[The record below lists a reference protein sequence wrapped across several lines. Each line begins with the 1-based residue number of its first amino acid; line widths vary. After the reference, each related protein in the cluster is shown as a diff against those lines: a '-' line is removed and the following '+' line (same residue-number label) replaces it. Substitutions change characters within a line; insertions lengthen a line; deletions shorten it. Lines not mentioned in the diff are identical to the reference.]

1 MMQAEG
7 AQVPSTP
14 SLPMLT
20 QHSWQRSFELGWRNL
35 WRDFRSGELNLLI
48 ISVVLAVAALTA
60 VGFFSDRLQAGL
72 WRDARQLLGGD
83 AVVVSDKPTPA
94 NFQQKAQALGLKTN
108 DTLSFPSMARA
119 DDAKGGETKL
129 VALKA
134 VSEGYPLR
142 GQMSLLN
149 LEGSDAIKPDLSK
162 SYPAKPTR
170 EVPQLGQAW
179 VDPALLE
186 VLNLQMGD
194 ALWLGDKAFQ
204 IAALID
210 REPDR
215 GAGFMNFAPRVMIHQ
230 SDVMATGLIQPASRL
245 SYRMAVAGEASQA
258 NVQQFL
264 KWARDEVAKPE
275 VRGIQ
280 VESMESGRPEMRQ
293 TLDRAEKFLNLVALL
308 AALLCAV
315 AVALAARTFASKHLD
330 GCALLRV
337 LGQSQKTLSVAY
349 AFEFITAGLAA
360 SLLGVIMGYGI
371 HHAFIWLLAG
381 LVDVQLPP
389 SSGAPALLGLGMG
402 LTLLLAFGLPPV
414 LQLAKVPA
422 MRVIR
427 RDMGGLQPASLGVLL
442 TGLVG
447 FAGALMWASRDVKL
461 GLMTVGGFAIA
472 TLMFAGATWLVLKL
486 LRKWVPSDTTP
497 RWLLLATR
505 QVMARPVYAVVQVSA
520 LSVGLLALVL
530 LVLLR
535 TDLISSWR
543 KATPVNAPDRFVIN
557 VQPDQTQAFQDKLS
571 QVGVKDYDWYPMI
584 RGRLVAVNGRETSPQ
599 DYTDERAKRLV
610 DREFNLSA
618 RATQPEHNSVVK
630 GQWQEGE
637 KDAVSVEVGIAQTLG
652 LKMGDRLRFDV
663 GGVISEGRVTSLRK
677 VDWGSM
683 RANFFVIYPV
693 DNLPEVPLSYMA
705 AFKTPD
711 VPAFERNL
719 LQQFPNVTSVDLRA
733 SLMQVQ
739 KVLDQVIRA
748 VEFLFAFTLMAGL
761 LVLTAAVTSTREERK
776 REFAI
781 MRALGATGRLLS
793 QVQTAELMGVGLM
806 AGFLASMVAE
816 LVGWGL
822 ARFVFEFEWTA
833 SLWVPVAGALTGAV
847 LAWVAGWWGLA
858 EVLRQPVSQ
867 TLRQASE

>member
-1 MMQAEG
+1 M
-7 AQVPSTP
+7 T
-14 SLPMLT
+14 
-20 QHSWQRSFELGWRNL
+20 WQRAVQLGWRNL
-35 WRDFRSGELNLLI
+35 WRDLRSGELNLLVV
-48 ISVVLAVAALTA
+48 SVVLAVAALSA

-72 WRDARQLLGGD
+72 WRDARQLIGGD
-83 AVVVSDKPTPA
+83 AVVVSDKPSA
-94 NFQQKAQALGLKTN
+94 ENFLQKAKELGLKTN
-108 DTLSFPSMARA
+108 LTLSFPSMARA
-119 DDAKGGETKL
+119 DDAQGGETKL

-142 GQMSLLN
+142 GQLTLLN
-149 LEGSDAIKPDLSK
+149 NSGSDASG
-162 SYPAKPTR
+162 KPTSQVTR
-170 EVPQLGQAW
+170 QVPTSGQAW
-179 VDPALLE
+179 VDPAMLD
-186 VLNLQMGD
+186 VLNLKLGD
-194 ALWLGDKAFQ
+194 KLWLGDKSFQ
-204 IAALID
+204 ISALID

-215 GAGFMNFAPRVMIHQ
+215 GAGFMNFAPRVMVNQ
-230 SDVMATGLIQPASRL
+230 SDIPATGLIQPASRL
-245 SYRMAVAGEASQA
+245 SYRMAVAGDESQA
-258 NVQQFL
+258 TVQKFIT
-264 KWARDEVAKPE
+264 WAREEVAKPE
-275 VRGIQ
+275 VRGVQ

-315 AVALAARTFASKHLD
+315 AVALAARTFAAKHLD
-330 GCALLRV
+330 ACALLRV
-337 LGQSQKTLSVAY
+337 LGQSQKTLSIAY
-349 AFEFITAGLAA
+349 AFEFITAGLVA
-360 SLLGVIMGYGI
+360 SLLGLMVGYGV
-371 HHAFIWLLAG
+371 HHAFVWLLAG
-381 LVDVQLPP
+381 LVDAQLPP
-389 SSGAPALLGLGMG
+389 ASGAPALLGLGMG

-414 LQLAKVPA
+414 LQLAQVPA
-422 MRVIR
+422 LRVIR
-427 RDMGGLQPASLGVLL
+427 RDMGGLQPASVGVLIA
-442 TGLVG
+442 GLLG

-472 TLMFAGATWLVLKL
+472 TLLFAGATWLALKL
-486 LRKWVPSDTTP
+486 LRNWVPSDATP

-505 QVMARPVYAVVQVSA
+505 QVMARPVYAVLQVSA

-557 VQPDQTQAFQDKLS
+557 VQPDQTEAFQKSL
-571 QVGVKDYDWYPMI
+571 QQTGVQNYDWYPMI
-584 RGRLVAVNGRETSPQ
+584 RGRLVAINGKTVSPQ
-599 DYTDERAKRLV
+599 DYTEERAKRLV
-610 DREFNLSA
+610 DREFNLSS
-618 RATQPEHNSVVK
+618 RAAQPEHNEVVQ
-630 GQWQEGE
+630 GVWQDNE

-652 LKMGDRLRFDV
+652 LKMGDRLQFDI
-663 GGVISEGRVTSLRK
+663 GGVVSEGRITSLRK

-693 DNLPEVPLSYMA
+693 DNLPNVPLSYMA

-711 VPAFERNL
+711 VPSFERNL

-733 SLMQVQ
+733 SFTQIQ

-748 VEFLFAFTLMAGL
+748 VEFLFAFTLLAGL
-761 LVLTAAVTSTREERK
+761 LVLMAAVTSTREERK

-793 QVQTAELMGVGLM
+793 QVQTAELMGVGLL
-806 AGFLASMVAE
+806 AGFLASLVAE

-822 ARFVFEFEWTA
+822 AHFVFEFEWTA
-833 SLWVPVAGALTGAV
+833 SLWVPVAGALTGAL
-847 LAWVAGWWGLA
+847 LAWLAGWWGLA

>member
-1 MMQAEG
+1 MPPEVSKAAMHPA
-7 AQVPSTP
+7 VVLSN
-14 SLPMLT
+14 
-20 QHSWQRSFELGWRNL
+20 HSWQRSLQLGLRNL
-35 WRDFRSGELNLLI
+35 WRDLRSGELNLLFV
-48 ISVVLAVAALTA
+48 SVVLAVSALTA

-83 AVVVSDKPTPA
+83 AVVVSDKPTA
-94 NFQQKAQALGLKTN
+94 ENFQKKAQALGLKTN
-108 DTLSFPSMARA
+108 ATLSFPSMARA
-119 DDAKGGETKL
+119 DDAQGGETKL

-142 GQMSLLN
+142 GQMSLQN
-149 LEGSDAIKPDLSK
+149 SQSVGDANNQASSRL
-162 SYPAKPTR
+162 TR
-170 EVPQLGQAW
+170 DVPQPGQAW

-186 VLNLQMGD
+186 VLNLQKGD
-194 ALWLGDKAFQ
+194 VIWLGDKSFQ
-204 IAALID
+204 ISELIE

-215 GAGFMNFAPRVMIHQ
+215 GAAFMNFAPRVMIHQ
-230 SDVMATGLIQPASRL
+230 SDVPATGLIQPASRI
-245 SYRMAVAGEASQA
+245 SYRMAVSGDEGQV

-264 KWARDEVAKPE
+264 KWARAEVDKPE
-275 VRGIQ
+275 VRGVQI
-280 VESMESGRPEMRQ
+280 ESMESGRPEMRQ

-330 GCALLRV
+330 ACALLRV

-349 AFEFITAGLAA
+349 AFEFLTAGMVA
-360 SLLGVIMGYGI
+360 SLLGVVLGYGI

-381 LVDVQLPP
+381 LVDAQLPP
-389 SSGAPALLGLGMG
+389 SSVEPALLGLGMG

-427 RDMGGLQPASLGVLL
+427 RDMGGLQPASVGVLL
-442 TGLVG
+442 TGLFG
-447 FAGALMWASRDVKL
+447 FAGALLWASRDMKL
-461 GLMTVGGFAIA
+461 GLMTVGGFALA
-472 TLMFAGATWLVLKL
+472 TLLFAGATWLALKL
-486 LRKWVPSDTTP
+486 LRKWVPTDTTP

-557 VQPDQTQAFQDKLS
+557 VQPDQTQAFQAALKQS
-571 QVGVKDYDWYPMI
+571 GVKGYDWYPMI
-584 RGRLVAVNGRETSPQ
+584 RGRLVAINGNAVSPL
-599 DYTDERAKRLV
+599 DYTDDRAKRLV

-618 RATQPEHNSVVK
+618 RAAKPEHNPVVQ
-630 GQWQEGE
+630 GQWKEGE
-637 KDAVSVEVGIAQTLG
+637 SDAVSVEIGIAKTLG

-663 GGVISEGRVTSLRK
+663 GGVISEGRITSLRK

-693 DNLPEVPLSYMA
+693 DNLPDVPLSYMA

-711 VPAFERNL
+711 VPTFERNL

-733 SLMQVQ
+733 TLTQIQ
-739 KVLDQVIRA
+739 NVLDQVIRA

-793 QVQTAELMGVGLM
+793 QVQTAELMGVGLL
-806 AGFLASMVAE
+806 AGFLASLVAE

-847 LAWVAGWWGLA
+847 LAWIAGWWGLA

>member
-1 MMQAEG
+1 M
-7 AQVPSTP
+7 TP
-14 SLPMLT
+14 KPAGLNPMT
-20 QHSWQRSFELGWRNL
+20 WQRAVQLGWRNL
-35 WRDFRSGELNLLI
+35 WRDLRSGELNLLVV
-48 ISVVLAVAALTA
+48 SVVLAVSALSA

-72 WRDARQLLGGD
+72 WRDARQLIGGD
-83 AVVVSDKPTPA
+83 AVVVSDKPTA
-94 NFQQKAQALGLKTN
+94 ENFLQKAKELGLKTN
-108 DTLSFPSMARA
+108 ATLSFPSMARA
-119 DDAKGGETKL
+119 DDAQGGETKL

-142 GQMSLLN
+142 GQLTLLS
-149 LEGSDAIKPDLSK
+149 GSSPDASDTKTSQV
-162 SYPAKPTR
+162 TR
-170 EVPQLGQAW
+170 QVPSSGQAW
-179 VDPALLE
+179 VDPALLD
-186 VLNLQMGD
+186 VLNLKLGNT
-194 ALWLGDKAFQ
+194 LWLGDKAFQ
-204 IAALID
+204 ISALID

-215 GAGFMNFAPRVMIHQ
+215 GAGFMNFAPRVMVNQ
-230 SDVMATGLIQPASRL
+230 SDIEATGLIQPASRL
-245 SYRMAVAGEASQA
+245 SYRMAVAGDASQS
-258 NVQQFL
+258 NVQKFVT
-264 KWARDEVAKPE
+264 WAREEVAKPE
-275 VRGIQ
+275 VRGVQ

-315 AVALAARTFASKHLD
+315 AVALAARTFAAKHLD
-330 GCALLRV
+330 ACALLRV
-337 LGQSQKTLSVAY
+337 LGQSQKTLSIAY
-349 AFEFITAGLAA
+349 AFEFITAGLVA
-360 SLLGVIMGYGI
+360 SLLGVIVGYGI
-371 HHAFIWLLAG
+371 HHAFVFLLAG
-381 LVDVQLPP
+381 LVDAQLPP
-389 SSGAPALLGLGMG
+389 ASGAPALLGMGMG

-414 LQLAKVPA
+414 LQLAQVPA
-422 MRVIR
+422 LRVIR
-427 RDMGGLQPASLGVLL
+427 RDMGGLQPASVGVLL
-442 TGLVG
+442 AGLLG

-461 GLMTVGGFAIA
+461 GLMTVGGFAMA
-472 TLMFAGATWLVLKL
+472 TLMFAGATWLALKL
-486 LRKWVPSDTTP
+486 LRRWVPSDTTP

-557 VQPDQTQAFQDKLS
+557 VQPDQTAAFQKSL
-571 QVGVKDYDWYPMI
+571 QQTGVQNYDWYPMI
-584 RGRLVAVNGRETSPQ
+584 RGRLVAINGKTVSPQ
-599 DYTDERAKRLV
+599 DYSEERAKRLV
-610 DREFNLSA
+610 DREFNLSS
-618 RATQPEHNSVVK
+618 RAAKPEHNAVVQ
-630 GQWQEGE
+630 GAWQDNE

-652 LKMGDRLRFDV
+652 LKMGDRLQFDI
-663 GGVISEGRVTSLRK
+663 GGVLSEGRITSLRK

-693 DNLPEVPLSYMA
+693 DNLPNVPLSYMA

-719 LQQFPNVTSVDLRA
+719 LQQFPNITSVDLRA
-733 SLMQVQ
+733 SISQIQ

-761 LVLTAAVTSTREERK
+761 LVLMAAVTSTREERK

-781 MRALGATGRLLS
+781 MRALGATGQLLS
-793 QVQTAELMGVGLM
+793 QVQTAELMGVGLL
-806 AGFLASMVAE
+806 AGFLASLVAE

-833 SLWVPVAGALTGAV
+833 SLWVPAAGALTGAV
-847 LAWVAGWWGLA
+847 LAWLAGWWGLA

>member
-1 MMQAEG
+1 MPSEVSKAAMQPA
-7 AQVPSTP
+7 VVLSN
-14 SLPMLT
+14 
-20 QHSWQRSFELGWRNL
+20 HSWQRSLQLGLRNL
-35 WRDFRSGELNLLI
+35 WRDLRSGELNLLFV
-48 ISVVLAVAALTA
+48 SVVLAVSALTA

-83 AVVVSDKPTPA
+83 AVVVSDKPTA
-94 NFQQKAQALGLKTN
+94 ENFQKKAQALGLKTN
-108 DTLSFPSMARA
+108 ATLSFPSMARA
-119 DDAKGGETKL
+119 DDAQGGETKL

-142 GQMSLLN
+142 GQMSLQN
-149 LEGSDAIKPDLSK
+149 SQSGGDANNQAS
-162 SYPAKPTR
+162 SRFTR
-170 EVPQLGQAW
+170 DVPQPGQAW

-186 VLNLQMGD
+186 VLNLQKGD
-194 ALWLGDKAFQ
+194 VIWLGDKSFQ
-204 IAALID
+204 ISELIE

-215 GAGFMNFAPRVMIHQ
+215 GAAFMNFAPRVMIHQ
-230 SDVMATGLIQPASRL
+230 SDVPATGLIQPASRI
-245 SYRMAVAGEASQA
+245 SYRMAVSGDEAQVK
-258 NVQQFL
+258 VQQFL
-264 KWARDEVAKPE
+264 KWARAEVDKPE
-275 VRGIQ
+275 VRGVQI
-280 VESMESGRPEMRQ
+280 ESMESGRPEMRQ

-330 GCALLRV
+330 ACALLRV
-337 LGQSQKTLSVAY
+337 LGQSQQTLSVAY
-349 AFEFITAGLAA
+349 AFEFLTAGMVA
-360 SLLGVIMGYGI
+360 SLLGVVLGYGI

-381 LVDVQLPP
+381 LVDAQLPP
-389 SSGAPALLGLGMG
+389 SSVEPALLGLGMG

-427 RDMGGLQPASLGVLL
+427 RDMGGLQPASVGVLL
-442 TGLVG
+442 TGLFG
-447 FAGALMWASRDVKL
+447 FAGALLWASRDMKL
-461 GLMTVGGFAIA
+461 GLMTVGGFAVA
-472 TLMFAGATWLVLKL
+472 TLLFAGATWLALKL
-486 LRKWVPSDTTP
+486 LRKWVPTDTTP

-557 VQPDQTQAFQDKLS
+557 VQPDQTQAFQAALKQS
-571 QVGVKDYDWYPMI
+571 GVKGYDWYPMI
-584 RGRLVAVNGRETSPQ
+584 RGRLVAINGKAVSPL
-599 DYTDERAKRLV
+599 DYTDDRAKRLV

-618 RATQPEHNSVVK
+618 RAAKPEHNPVVQ
-630 GQWQEGE
+630 GQWKEGE
-637 KDAVSVEVGIAQTLG
+637 SDAVSVEIGIAKTLG
-652 LKMGDRLRFDV
+652 LKMGDRLQFDV
-663 GGVISEGRVTSLRK
+663 GGVISEGRITSLRK

-693 DNLPEVPLSYMA
+693 DNLPDVPLSYMA

-711 VPAFERNL
+711 VPTFERDL

-733 SLMQVQ
+733 TLTQIQ
-739 KVLDQVIRA
+739 NVLDQVIRA

-793 QVQTAELMGVGLM
+793 QVQTAELMGVGLL
-806 AGFLASMVAE
+806 AGFLASLVAE

-847 LAWVAGWWGLA
+847 LAWIAGWWGLA

>member
-1 MMQAEG
+1 MPPEVSKAAMHPA
-7 AQVPSTP
+7 VVLSN
-14 SLPMLT
+14 
-20 QHSWQRSFELGWRNL
+20 HSWQRSLQLGLRNL
-35 WRDFRSGELNLLI
+35 WRDLRSGELNLLFV
-48 ISVVLAVAALTA
+48 SVVLAVSALTA

-83 AVVVSDKPTPA
+83 AVVVSDKPTA
-94 NFQQKAQALGLKTN
+94 ENFQKKAQALGLKTN
-108 DTLSFPSMARA
+108 ATLSFPSMARA
-119 DDAKGGETKL
+119 DDAQGGETKL

-142 GQMSLLN
+142 GQMSLQN
-149 LEGSDAIKPDLSK
+149 AQSVGDANNQASSRL
-162 SYPAKPTR
+162 TR
-170 EVPQLGQAW
+170 DVPQPGQAW

-186 VLNLQMGD
+186 VLNLQKGD
-194 ALWLGDKAFQ
+194 VIWLGDKSFQ
-204 IAALID
+204 ISELIE

-215 GAGFMNFAPRVMIHQ
+215 GAAFMNFAPRVMIHQ
-230 SDVMATGLIQPASRL
+230 SDVPATGLIQPASRI
-245 SYRMAVAGEASQA
+245 SYRMAVSGDEAQV

-264 KWARDEVAKPE
+264 KWARAEVDKPE
-275 VRGIQ
+275 VRGVQI
-280 VESMESGRPEMRQ
+280 ESMESGRPEMRQ

-330 GCALLRV
+330 ACALLRV

-349 AFEFITAGLAA
+349 AFEFLTAGMVA
-360 SLLGVIMGYGI
+360 SLLGVVLGYGI

-381 LVDVQLPP
+381 LVDAQLPP
-389 SSGAPALLGLGMG
+389 SSVEPALLGLGMG

-427 RDMGGLQPASLGVLL
+427 RDMGGLQPASVGVLL
-442 TGLVG
+442 TGLFG
-447 FAGALMWASRDVKL
+447 FAGALMWASRDMKL
-461 GLMTVGGFAIA
+461 GLMTIGGFAVA
-472 TLMFAGATWLVLKL
+472 TLLFAGATWLALKL
-486 LRKWVPSDTTP
+486 LRKWVPTDTTP

-557 VQPDQTQAFQDKLS
+557 VQPDQTQAFQAALKQS
-571 QVGVKDYDWYPMI
+571 GVKGYDWYPMI
-584 RGRLVAVNGRETSPQ
+584 RGRLMAINGKAVSPL
-599 DYTDERAKRLV
+599 DYTDDRAKRLV

-618 RATQPEHNSVVK
+618 RAAKPEHNPVVQ
-630 GQWQEGE
+630 GQWKEGE
-637 KDAVSVEVGIAQTLG
+637 SDAVSVEIGIAKTLG

-663 GGVISEGRVTSLRK
+663 GGVISEGRITSLRK

-693 DNLPEVPLSYMA
+693 DNLPDVPLSYMA

-711 VPAFERNL
+711 VPTFERNL

-733 SLMQVQ
+733 TLTQIQ
-739 KVLDQVIRA
+739 NVLDQVIRA

-793 QVQTAELMGVGLM
+793 QVQTAELMGVGLL
-806 AGFLASMVAE
+806 AGFLASLVAE

-847 LAWVAGWWGLA
+847 LAWIAGWWGLA

>member
-1 MMQAEG
+1 M
-7 AQVPSTP
+7 T
-14 SLPMLT
+14 
-20 QHSWQRSFELGWRNL
+20 WQRAVQLGWRNL
-35 WRDFRSGELNLLI
+35 WRDLRSGELNLLMV
-48 ISVVLAVAALTA
+48 SVVLAVAALSA

-72 WRDARQLLGGD
+72 WRDARQLIGGD
-83 AVVVSDKPTPA
+83 AVVVSDKTA
-94 NFQQKAQALGLKTN
+94 ADNFLLKAKELGLQTN
-108 DTLSFPSMARA
+108 ATLSFPSMARA
-119 DDAKGGETKL
+119 DDAHGGETKL

-142 GQMSLLN
+142 GQLSLLN
-149 LEGSDAIKPDLSK
+149 VTSPDKANDAPTSVTRQV
-162 SYPAKPTR
+162 PAS
-170 EVPQLGQAW
+170 GQAW

-186 VLNLQMGD
+186 GLNLKLGD
-194 ALWLGDKAFQ
+194 SLWLGDKSFQ
-204 IAALID
+204 ISALID

-230 SDVMATGLIQPASRL
+230 SDVKATGLIQPASRV
-245 SYRMAVAGEASQA
+245 SYRMAVAGEESQTQ
-258 NVQQFL
+258 VQKFIN
-264 KWARDEVAKPE
+264 WAREEVARPE

-280 VESMESGRPEMRQ
+280 IESMESGRPEMRQ

-337 LGQSQKTLSVAY
+337 LGQSQKTLSIAY
-349 AFEFITAGLAA
+349 AFEFITAGLVA
-360 SLLGVIMGYGI
+360 SLIGVLLGYGV
-371 HHAFIWLLAG
+371 HHAFVWLLAG
-381 LVDVQLPP
+381 LVDAQLPAA
-389 SSGAPALLGLGMG
+389 SGAPALLGMGMG

-414 LQLAKVPA
+414 LQLAQVPA

-427 RDMGGLQPASLGVLL
+427 RDMGGLQSASVGVLL
-442 TGLVG
+442 TGLLG
-447 FAGALMWASRDVKL
+447 FAGALLWASRDVKL
-461 GLMTVGGFAIA
+461 GLLTVGGFACA
-472 TLMFAGATWLVLKL
+472 TFLFAGVTWLALKVLRL
-486 LRKWVPSDTTP
+486 WVPVDTTP

-557 VQPDQTQAFQDKLS
+557 VQPDQTQAFQNELKKT
-571 QVGVKDYDWYPMI
+571 GVQNYDWYPMI
-584 RGRLVAVNGRETSPQ
+584 RGRLVAINGKAVSPQ
-599 DYTDERAKRLV
+599 DYTEDRAKRLV
-610 DREFNLSA
+610 DREFNLSS
-618 RATQPEHNSVVK
+618 RAAKPEHNTVVQ
-630 GQWQEGE
+630 GVWQEGE
-637 KDAVSVEVGIAQTLG
+637 KDAVSVEMGIAQTLG
-652 LKMGDRLRFDV
+652 LKLGDRLQFDV
-663 GGVISEGRVTSLRK
+663 GGVLSEGRITSLRK

-683 RANFFVIYPV
+683 RANFFVMYPV
-693 DNLPEVPLSYMA
+693 DNLPDVPLSYMA

-711 VPAFERNL
+711 VPAFERHL
-719 LQQFPNVTSVDLRA
+719 LQKFPNITSVDMRA
-733 SLMQVQ
+733 TLTQVQ
-739 KVLDQVIRA
+739 KVLDQVIQA
-748 VEFLFAFTLMAGL
+748 VEFLFAFTLLAGL
-761 LVLTAAVTSTREERK
+761 LVLMTAVTSTREERK

-793 QVQTAELMGVGLM
+793 QVQTAELMGVGLL
-806 AGFLASMVAE
+806 AGFLASLVAE

-833 SLWVPVAGALTGAV
+833 SLWVPAVGSLTGAA
-847 LAWVAGWWGLA
+847 LAWLAGWWGLA

>member
-1 MMQAEG
+1 MNI
-7 AQVPSTP
+7 S
-14 SLPMLT
+14 SLALSK
-20 QHSWQRSFELGWRNL
+20 HSWRRSLSLGWRNL

-48 ISVVLAVAALTA
+48 VSVVLAVAALSA

-83 AVVVSDKPTPA
+83 AVVVSDKPTA
-94 NFQQKAQALGLKTN
+94 ENFQKKAQSLGLTTN
-108 DTLSFPSMARA
+108 ATLSFPSMARA

-134 VSEGYPLR
+134 VSQGYPLR

-149 LEGSDAIKPDLSK
+149 LPLGDAANAQPTTRL
-162 SYPAKPTR
+162 TR
-170 EVPQLGQAW
+170 EVPQPGQAW
-179 VDPALLE
+179 VDAALLE
-186 VLNLQMGD
+186 VLNLQLGD
-194 ALWLGDKAFQ
+194 SIWLGDKSFQ

-230 SDVMATGLIQPASRL
+230 SDVPATGLIQPASRV
-245 SYRMAVAGEASQA
+245 SYRMAVAGDASQA
-258 NVQQFL
+258 NVQQFV
-264 KWARDEVAKPE
+264 KWAREEVDKPE

-280 VESMESGRPEMRQ
+280 IESMESGRPEMRQ

-315 AVALAARTFASKHLD
+315 SVALAARTFASKHLD
-330 GCALLRV
+330 ACALLRV
-337 LGQSQKTLSVAY
+337 LGQSQQTLSVAY
-349 AFEFITAGLAA
+349 AFEFVTAGLGA
-360 SLLGVIMGYGI
+360 SLLGVMMGYGI
-371 HHAFIWLLAG
+371 HHAFVWLLAG
-381 LVDVQLPP
+381 LVDAQLPP
-389 SSGAPALLGLGMG
+389 SSIAPALLGLGMG

-427 RDMGGLQPASLGVLL
+427 RDMGGLQPASVGVLL
-442 TGLVG
+442 TGLLG

-461 GLMTVGGFAIA
+461 GLMTVGGFALA
-472 TLMFAGATWLVLKL
+472 TLLFAGATWLALKL
-486 LRKWVPSDTTP
+486 LRKWVPSDGTP

-557 VQPDQTQAFQDKLS
+557 LQPDQTQAFQAKL
-571 QVGVKDYDWYPMI
+571 QQMGVKDYDWYPMI
-584 RGRLVAVNGRETSPQ
+584 RGRLVAVNDKAVSPQ
-599 DYTDERAKRLV
+599 DYSDERAKRLV

-618 RATQPEHNSVVK
+618 RAAQPEHNAVVK
-630 GQWQEGE
+630 GQWKEGE
-637 KDAVSVEVGIAQTLG
+637 TGAVSVETGIAQTLG
-652 LKMGDRLRFDV
+652 LKMGDRLQFDV
-663 GGVISEGRVTSLRK
+663 GGVLSEGRITSLRK

-693 DNLPEVPLSYMA
+693 DNLPDVPLSYMA

-733 SLMQVQ
+733 TITQVQ

-793 QVQTAELMGVGLM
+793 QVQTAELIGVGLL
-806 AGFLASMVAE
+806 AGFLASLVAE
-816 LVGWGL
+816 FVGWGL

-833 SLWVPVAGALTGAV
+833 SLWVPAAGALTGAV

>member
-1 MMQAEG
+1 MSAEVSK
-7 AQVPSTP
+7 APVNSS
-14 SLPMLT
+14 SLVLNN
-20 QHSWQRSFELGWRNL
+20 HSWSRAFQLGLRNL
-35 WRDFRSGELNLLI
+35 WRDLRSGELNLLI
-48 ISVVLAVAALTA
+48 VSVVLAVAALTA

-83 AVVVSDKPTPA
+83 AVVVSDKPTA
-94 NFQQKAQALGLKTN
+94 ENFQKKALALGLKTN
-108 DTLSFPSMARA
+108 ASLSFPSMARA

-149 LEGSDAIKPDLSK
+149 PQSQGTSNNSGASFF
-162 SYPAKPTR
+162 TR
-170 EVPQLGQAW
+170 DVPQPGQAW

-194 ALWLGDKAFQ
+194 VIWLGDKSFQ

-215 GAGFMNFAPRVMIHQ
+215 GAAFMNFAPRVMIHQ
-230 SDVMATGLIQPASRL
+230 SDVPATGLIQPASRI
-245 SYRMAVAGEASQA
+245 SYRMAVSGDEAQV

-264 KWARDEVAKPE
+264 KWAREEVDKPE

-280 VESMESGRPEMRQ
+280 IESMESGRPEMRQ

-330 GCALLRV
+330 ACALLRV
-337 LGQSQKTLSVAY
+337 LGQSQQTLSVAY
-349 AFEFITAGLAA
+349 AFEFITAGMVA
-360 SLLGVIMGYGI
+360 SLLGVLLGYGV
-371 HHAFIWLLAG
+371 HHAFVWLLAG
-381 LVDVQLPP
+381 LVDAQLPP
-389 SSGAPALLGLGMG
+389 SSVAPALLGLGMG

-427 RDMGGLQPASLGVLL
+427 RDMGGLQPASVGVLL
-442 TGLVG
+442 TGLFG

-472 TLMFAGATWLVLKL
+472 TLLFAGATWFALKL
-486 LRKWVPSDTTP
+486 LRKWVPSDATP

-535 TDLISSWR
+535 TDLINSWR

-557 VQPDQTQAFQDKLS
+557 VQPDQTQAFQAALK
-571 QVGVKDYDWYPMI
+571 QVGVKEYDWYPMI
-584 RGRLVAVNGRETSPQ
+584 RGRLVAINGNAVSPL
-599 DYTDERAKRLV
+599 DYTDDRAKRLV

-618 RATQPEHNSVVK
+618 RATKPEHNPVVQ

-637 KDAVSVEVGIAQTLG
+637 SDAVSVEIGIAKTLG

-663 GGVISEGRVTSLRK
+663 GGVISEGRITSLRK

-693 DNLPEVPLSYMA
+693 DNLPDVPLSYMA

-733 SLMQVQ
+733 TLTQIQ
-739 KVLDQVIRA
+739 NVLDQVIRA
-748 VEFLFAFTLMAGL
+748 VEFLFAFTLIAGL

-793 QVQTAELMGVGLM
+793 QVQTAELVGVGLL
-806 AGFLASMVAE
+806 AGFLASLVAE

-833 SLWVPVAGALTGAV
+833 SLWVPAAGALTGAA
-847 LAWVAGWWGLA
+847 LAWIAGWWGLA

>member
-1 MMQAEG
+1 MNPKPAGVNSM
-7 AQVPSTP
+7 
-14 SLPMLT
+14 
-20 QHSWQRSFELGWRNL
+20 SWQRAVQLGWRNL
-35 WRDFRSGELNLLI
+35 WRDLRSGELNLLVL
-48 ISVVLAVAALTA
+48 SVVLAVAALSA

-72 WRDARQLLGGD
+72 WRDARQLIGGD
-83 AVVVSDKPTPA
+83 AVVVSDKPTA
-94 NFQQKAQALGLKTN
+94 QNFVQKAQQLGLKTN
-108 DTLSFPSMARA
+108 ATLSFPSMARA
-119 DDAKGGETKL
+119 DDAQGGETKL

-142 GQMSLLN
+142 GQLTLLSV
-149 LEGSDAIKPDLSK
+149 EGASSSDNSK
-162 SYPAKPTR
+162 AHATR
-170 EVPQLGQAW
+170 QVPSSGQAW
-179 VDPALLE
+179 VDPALLD
-186 VLNLQMGD
+186 VLNIKLGD
-194 ALWLGDKAFQ
+194 KLWLGDKSFQ
-204 IAALID
+204 ISALID

-215 GAGFMNFAPRVMIHQ
+215 GAGFMNFAPRVMVNQMDIA
-230 SDVMATGLIQPASRL
+230 ATGLVQPASRL
-245 SYRMAVAGEASQA
+245 SYRLAVAGEESQA
-258 NVQQFL
+258 NVQKFI

-275 VRGIQ
+275 VRGVQ
-280 VESMESGRPEMRQ
+280 VESMESGRPELRQ

-315 AVALAARTFASKHLD
+315 AVALAARTFAAKHLD
-330 GCALLRV
+330 ACALLRV
-337 LGQSQKTLSVAY
+337 LGQSQQTLSIAY
-349 AFEFITAGLAA
+349 AFEFITAGLVA
-360 SLLGVIMGYGI
+360 SLLGVMVGYGV
-371 HHAFIWLLAG
+371 HYAFVWLLAG
-381 LVDVQLPP
+381 LVDVQLP
-389 SSGAPALLGLGMG
+389 SATGAPAWLGLGMG

-414 LQLAKVPA
+414 LQLAQVPA
-422 MRVIR
+422 LRVIR
-427 RDMGGLQPASLGVLL
+427 RDMGGLQPASVGVLIA
-442 TGLVG
+442 GLLG

-461 GLMTVGGFAIA
+461 GLMTVGGFALA
-472 TLMFAGATWLVLKL
+472 TLMFAGATWLALKL
-486 LRKWVPSDTTP
+486 LRSWVPSNTTP

-557 VQPDQTQAFQDKLS
+557 VQPDQTQAFQNTLK
-571 QVGVKDYDWYPMI
+571 QTGVQNYDWYPMI
-584 RGRLVAVNGRETSPQ
+584 RGRLVAINGNTVSPQ

-610 DREFNLSA
+610 DREFNLSS
-618 RATQPEHNSVVK
+618 RAAKPEHNEVVK
-630 GQWQEGE
+630 GAWLENE
-637 KDAVSVEVGIAQTLG
+637 KDAVSVEVGIAKTLG
-652 LKMGDRLRFDV
+652 LKMGDRLQFDI
-663 GGVISEGRVTSLRK
+663 GGVLSEGRVTSLRK

-693 DNLPEVPLSYMA
+693 DNLPNVPLSYMA
-705 AFKTPD
+705 AFKSPD
-711 VPAFERNL
+711 VPSFERNL

-733 SLMQVQ
+733 SLTQVQ

-748 VEFLFAFTLMAGL
+748 VEFLFAFTLLAGL

-806 AGFLASMVAE
+806 AGFLASLVAE

-847 LAWVAGWWGLA
+847 LAWLAGWWGLA

>member
-1 MMQAEG
+1 MPPEVSKAAMHPA
-7 AQVPSTP
+7 VVLSN
-14 SLPMLT
+14 
-20 QHSWQRSFELGWRNL
+20 HSWQRSLQLGLRNL
-35 WRDFRSGELNLLI
+35 WRDLRSGELNLLFV
-48 ISVVLAVAALTA
+48 SVVLAVSALTA

-83 AVVVSDKPTPA
+83 AVVVSDKPTA
-94 NFQQKAQALGLKTN
+94 ENFQKKAQALGLKTN
-108 DTLSFPSMARA
+108 ATLSFPSMARA
-119 DDAKGGETKL
+119 DDAQGGETKL

-142 GQMSLLN
+142 GQMSLQN
-149 LEGSDAIKPDLSK
+149 AQSVGDANNQASSRL
-162 SYPAKPTR
+162 TR
-170 EVPQLGQAW
+170 DVPQPGQAW

-186 VLNLQMGD
+186 VLNLQKGD
-194 ALWLGDKAFQ
+194 VIWLGDKSFQ
-204 IAALID
+204 ISELIE

-215 GAGFMNFAPRVMIHQ
+215 GAAFMNFAPRVMIHQ
-230 SDVMATGLIQPASRL
+230 SDVPATGLIQPASRI
-245 SYRMAVAGEASQA
+245 SYRMAVSGDEAQV

-264 KWARDEVAKPE
+264 KWARAEVDKPE
-275 VRGIQ
+275 VRGVQI
-280 VESMESGRPEMRQ
+280 ESMESGRPEMRQ

-330 GCALLRV
+330 ACALLRV

-349 AFEFITAGLAA
+349 AFEFLTAGMVA
-360 SLLGVIMGYGI
+360 SLLGVVLGYGI

-381 LVDVQLPP
+381 LVDAQLPP
-389 SSGAPALLGLGMG
+389 SSFEPALLGLGMG

-427 RDMGGLQPASLGVLL
+427 RDMGGLQPASVGVLL
-442 TGLVG
+442 TGLFG
-447 FAGALMWASRDVKL
+447 FAGALLWASRDMKL
-461 GLMTVGGFAIA
+461 GLMTVGGFAVA
-472 TLMFAGATWLVLKL
+472 TLLFAGATWLALKL
-486 LRKWVPSDTTP
+486 LRKWVPTDTTP

-557 VQPDQTQAFQDKLS
+557 VQPDQTQAFQAALKLA
-571 QVGVKDYDWYPMI
+571 GVKGYDWYPMI
-584 RGRLVAVNGRETSPQ
+584 RGRLVAINGNAVSPL
-599 DYTDERAKRLV
+599 DYTDDRAKRLV

-618 RATQPEHNSVVK
+618 RAAKPEHNPVVQ
-630 GQWQEGE
+630 GQWKEGE
-637 KDAVSVEVGIAQTLG
+637 SDAVSVEIGIAKTLG

-663 GGVISEGRVTSLRK
+663 GGVISEGRITSLRK

-693 DNLPEVPLSYMA
+693 DNLPDVPLSYMA

-711 VPAFERNL
+711 VPTFERNL

-733 SLMQVQ
+733 TLSQIQ
-739 KVLDQVIRA
+739 NVLDQVIRA

-793 QVQTAELMGVGLM
+793 QVQTAELMGVGLL
-806 AGFLASMVAE
+806 AGFLASLVAE

-847 LAWVAGWWGLA
+847 LAWIAGWWGLA

>member
-149 LEGSDAIKPDLSK
+149 LEGSDVIKPDLSK

-543 KATPVNAPDRFVIN
+543 KATPTNAPDRFVIN

>member
-1 MMQAEG
+1 MPPEVSKAAMHPA
-7 AQVPSTP
+7 VVLSN
-14 SLPMLT
+14 
-20 QHSWQRSFELGWRNL
+20 HSWQRSLQLGLRNL
-35 WRDFRSGELNLLI
+35 WRDLRSGELNLLFV
-48 ISVVLAVAALTA
+48 SVVLAVSALTA

-83 AVVVSDKPTPA
+83 AVVVSDKPTA
-94 NFQQKAQALGLKTN
+94 ENFQKKAQALGLKTN
-108 DTLSFPSMARA
+108 ATLSFPSMARA
-119 DDAKGGETKL
+119 DDAQGGETKL

-149 LEGSDAIKPDLSK
+149 PQSQTASNNEATSRL
-162 SYPAKPTR
+162 TR
-170 EVPQLGQAW
+170 DVPQPGQAW

-194 ALWLGDKAFQ
+194 AIWLGDKSFQ

-215 GAGFMNFAPRVMIHQ
+215 GAAFMNFAPRVMIHQ
-230 SDVMATGLIQPASRL
+230 SDVPATGLIQPASRI
-245 SYRMAVAGEASQA
+245 SYRMAVSGDASQV

-264 KWARDEVAKPE
+264 KWARAEVDKPE

-280 VESMESGRPEMRQ
+280 IESMESGRPEMRQ

-330 GCALLRV
+330 ACALLRV
-337 LGQSQKTLSVAY
+337 LGQSQQTLSVAY
-349 AFEFITAGLAA
+349 AFEFITAGMVA
-360 SLLGVIMGYGI
+360 SLMGVLLGFGI
-371 HHAFIWLLAG
+371 HHTFVWLLAG
-381 LVDVQLPP
+381 LVDAQLPP
-389 SSGAPALLGLGMG
+389 SSIAPALLGLGMG

-427 RDMGGLQPASLGVLL
+427 RDVGGLQPASVGVLL
-442 TGLVG
+442 MGLFG
-447 FAGALMWASRDVKL
+447 FAGALLWASRDVKL

-472 TLMFAGATWLVLKL
+472 TLLFAGATWLALKL
-486 LRKWVPSDTTP
+486 LRKWVPSDATP

-543 KATPVNAPDRFVIN
+543 NATPVNAPDRFVIN
-557 VQPDQTQAFQDKLS
+557 VQPDQTEAFQATLKKE
-571 QVGVKDYDWYPMI
+571 GVKDYDWYPMI
-584 RGRLVAVNGRETSPQ
+584 RGRLVAVNGNAVSPL
-599 DYTDERAKRLV
+599 DYTDDRAKRLV

-618 RATQPEHNSVVK
+618 RSTKPEHNPVVQ

-637 KDAVSVEVGIAQTLG
+637 SDAVSVEIGIAKTLG
-652 LKMGDRLRFDV
+652 LKMGDRLQFDV
-663 GGVISEGRVTSLRK
+663 GGVISEGRITSLRK

-693 DNLPEVPLSYMA
+693 NNLPNVPLSYMA

-733 SLMQVQ
+733 TLTQVQ
-739 KVLDQVIRA
+739 NVLDQVIRA

-793 QVQTAELMGVGLM
+793 QVQTAELMGVGLL
-806 AGFLASMVAE
+806 AGFLASLVAE
-816 LVGWGL
+816 LIGWGL

-833 SLWVPVAGALTGAV
+833 SLWVPAAGALTGAV

>member
-1 MMQAEG
+1 M
-7 AQVPSTP
+7 T
-14 SLPMLT
+14 
-20 QHSWQRSFELGWRNL
+20 WQRAVQLGWRNL
-35 WRDFRSGELNLLI
+35 WRDLRSGELNLLMV
-48 ISVVLAVAALTA
+48 SVVLAVAALSA

-72 WRDARQLLGGD
+72 WRDARQLMGGD
-83 AVVVSDKPTPA
+83 AVVVSDKPATE
-94 NFQQKAQALGLKTN
+94 NFLLKAKELGLQTN
-108 DTLSFPSMARA
+108 ATLSFPSMARA
-119 DDAKGGETKL
+119 DDAQGGETKL

-142 GQMSLLN
+142 GRLSLL
-149 LEGSDAIKPDLSK
+149 SDLSSGK
-162 SYPAKPTR
+162 NSDTPSVVTLQ
-170 EVPQLGQAW
+170 VPSPGQAW

-186 VLNLQMGD
+186 VLNLKLGD
-194 ALWLGDKAFQ
+194 SLWLGDKSFQ
-204 IAALID
+204 ISALID

-230 SDVMATGLIQPASRL
+230 NDVKATGLIQPASRV
-245 SYRMAVAGEASQA
+245 SYRLAVAGEDSQ
-258 NVQQFL
+258 NKVQKFIE
-264 KWARDEVAKPE
+264 WARAEVAKPE

-280 VESMESGRPEMRQ
+280 IESMESGRPEMRQ

-337 LGQSQKTLSVAY
+337 LGQSQKTLSIAY
-349 AFEFITAGLAA
+349 AFEFITAGLVA
-360 SLLGVIMGYGI
+360 SLLGVLLGYGV
-371 HHAFIWLLAG
+371 HHAFVWLLAG
-381 LVDVQLPP
+381 LVDAQLPAA
-389 SSGAPALLGLGMG
+389 SGAPAWLGMGMG

-414 LQLAKVPA
+414 LQLAQVPA

-427 RDMGGLQPASLGVLL
+427 RDLGGLQSASVGVLL
-442 TGLVG
+442 TGLFG
-447 FAGALMWASRDVKL
+447 FAGALLWASRDVKL
-461 GLMTVGGFAIA
+461 GLLTVGGFACA
-472 TLMFAGATWLVLKL
+472 TLLFAGVTWLALKL
-486 LRKWVPSDTTP
+486 LRRWVPVDTTP

-520 LSVGLLALVL
+520 LSIGLLALVL

-557 VQPDQTQAFQDKLS
+557 VQPDQSQTFQNELKKT
-571 QVGVKDYDWYPMI
+571 GVQNYDWYPMI
-584 RGRLVAVNGRETSPQ
+584 RGRLVAINGKAVSPQ
-599 DYTDERAKRLV
+599 DYSEDRAKRLV
-610 DREFNLSA
+610 DREFNLSS
-618 RATQPEHNSVVK
+618 RAAKPEHNTVVQ
-630 GQWQEGE
+630 GVWQEGE
-637 KDAVSVEVGIAQTLG
+637 KDAVSVELGIAQTLG
-652 LKMGDRLRFDV
+652 LKLGDWLQFDV
-663 GGVISEGRVTSLRK
+663 GGVLSEGRITSLRK

-683 RANFFVIYPV
+683 RANFFVMYPV
-693 DNLPEVPLSYMA
+693 DNLPDVPLSYMA
-705 AFKTPD
+705 AFKTPE

-719 LQQFPNVTSVDLRA
+719 LQKFPNITSVDMRA
-733 SLMQVQ
+733 TLTQVQ
-739 KVLDQVIRA
+739 KVLDQVIQA

-761 LVLTAAVTSTREERK
+761 LVLMAAVTSTREERK

-793 QVQTAELMGVGLM
+793 QVQTAELTGVGLL
-806 AGFLASMVAE
+806 AGFLASLVAE

-822 ARFVFEFEWTA
+822 ARFVFEFEWSA
-833 SLWVPVAGALTGAV
+833 SLWVPAAGALTGAL
-847 LAWVAGWWGLA
+847 LAWLAGWWGLA

>member
-1 MMQAEG
+1 MNPKPAGVNSM
-7 AQVPSTP
+7 
-14 SLPMLT
+14 
-20 QHSWQRSFELGWRNL
+20 SWQRAVQLGWRNL
-35 WRDFRSGELNLLI
+35 WRDLRSGELNLLVL
-48 ISVVLAVAALTA
+48 SVVLAVAALSA

-72 WRDARQLLGGD
+72 WRDARQLIGGD
-83 AVVVSDKPTPA
+83 AVVVSDKPTA
-94 NFQQKAQALGLKTN
+94 QNFVQKAQQLGLKTN
-108 DTLSFPSMARA
+108 ATLSFPSMARA
-119 DDAKGGETKL
+119 DDAQGGETKL

-142 GQMSLLN
+142 GQLTLLSV
-149 LEGSDAIKPDLSK
+149 EGASSSDNSK
-162 SYPAKPTR
+162 AHATR
-170 EVPQLGQAW
+170 QVPSSGQAW
-179 VDPALLE
+179 VDPALLD
-186 VLNLQMGD
+186 VLNIKLGD
-194 ALWLGDKAFQ
+194 KLWLGDKSFQ
-204 IAALID
+204 ISALID

-215 GAGFMNFAPRVMIHQ
+215 GAGFMNFAPRVMVNQMDIA
-230 SDVMATGLIQPASRL
+230 ATGLVQPASRL
-245 SYRMAVAGEASQA
+245 SYRLAVAGEESQA
-258 NVQQFL
+258 NVQKFI

-275 VRGIQ
+275 VRGVQ
-280 VESMESGRPEMRQ
+280 VESMESGRPELRQ

-315 AVALAARTFASKHLD
+315 AVALAARTFAAKHLD
-330 GCALLRV
+330 ACALLRV
-337 LGQSQKTLSVAY
+337 LGQSQQTLSIAY
-349 AFEFITAGLAA
+349 AFEFITAGLVA
-360 SLLGVIMGYGI
+360 SLLGVMVGYGV
-371 HHAFIWLLAG
+371 HYAFVWLLAG
-381 LVDVQLPP
+381 LVDVQLP
-389 SSGAPALLGLGMG
+389 SATGAPAWLGLGMG

-414 LQLAKVPA
+414 LQLAQVPA
-422 MRVIR
+422 LRVIR
-427 RDMGGLQPASLGVLL
+427 RDMGGLQPASVGVLVA
-442 TGLVG
+442 GLLG

-461 GLMTVGGFAIA
+461 GLMTVGGFALA
-472 TLMFAGATWLVLKL
+472 TLMFAGATWLALKL
-486 LRKWVPSDTTP
+486 LRSWVPSNTTP

-557 VQPDQTQAFQDKLS
+557 VQPDQTQAFQNTLK
-571 QVGVKDYDWYPMI
+571 QTGVQNYDWYPMI
-584 RGRLVAVNGRETSPQ
+584 RGRLVAINGNTVSPQ

-610 DREFNLSA
+610 DREFNLSS
-618 RATQPEHNSVVK
+618 RAAKPEHNEVVK
-630 GQWQEGE
+630 GAWLENE
-637 KDAVSVEVGIAQTLG
+637 KDAVSVEVGIAKTLG
-652 LKMGDRLRFDV
+652 LKMGDRLQFDI
-663 GGVISEGRVTSLRK
+663 GGVLSEGRVTSLRK

-693 DNLPEVPLSYMA
+693 DNLPNVPLSYMA
-705 AFKTPD
+705 AFKSPD
-711 VPAFERNL
+711 VPSFERNL

-733 SLMQVQ
+733 SLTQVQ

-748 VEFLFAFTLMAGL
+748 VEFLFAFTLLAGL

-806 AGFLASMVAE
+806 AGFLASLVAE

-847 LAWVAGWWGLA
+847 LAWLAGWWGLA

>member
-1 MMQAEG
+1 MNTKPAG
-7 AQVPSTP
+7 
-14 SLPMLT
+14 LNPMT
-20 QHSWQRSFELGWRNL
+20 WQRAVQLGWRNL
-35 WRDFRSGELNLLI
+35 WRDLRSGELNLLFV
-48 ISVVLAVAALTA
+48 SVVLAVAALSA

-72 WRDARQLLGGD
+72 WRDARQLIGGD
-83 AVVVSDKPTPA
+83 AVVVSDKPTA
-94 NFQQKAQALGLKTN
+94 ENFLQKAKELGLKTN
-108 DTLSFPSMARA
+108 ATLSFPSMARA
-119 DDAKGGETKL
+119 DDAQGGETKL

-142 GQMSLLN
+142 GQMSLLSASG
-149 LEGSDAIKPDLSK
+149 LDASGT
-162 SYPAKPTR
+162 PTPQMTR
-170 EVPQLGQAW
+170 QVPSAGQAW
-179 VDPALLE
+179 VDPALLD
-186 VLNLQMGD
+186 VLNLKLGD
-194 ALWLGDKAFQ
+194 TLWLGDKSFQ
-204 IAALID
+204 ISALID

-215 GAGFMNFAPRVMIHQ
+215 GAGFMNFAPRVMVNQ
-230 SDVMATGLIQPASRL
+230 SDIQATGLIQPASRL
-245 SYRMAVAGEASQA
+245 SYRMAVAGDESQS
-258 NVQQFL
+258 NVQKFIT
-264 KWARDEVAKPE
+264 WAREEVTKPE
-275 VRGIQ
+275 VRGVQ

-315 AVALAARTFASKHLD
+315 AVALAARTFAAKHLD
-330 GCALLRV
+330 ACALLRV
-337 LGQSQKTLSVAY
+337 LGQSQKTLSIAY

-360 SLLGVIMGYGI
+360 SLLGVMVGYGI
-371 HHAFIWLLAG
+371 HHAFVLLLAG
-381 LVDVQLPP
+381 LVDAQLPP
-389 SSGAPALLGLGMG
+389 ASGAPALLGMGMG

-414 LQLAKVPA
+414 LQLAQVPA
-422 MRVIR
+422 LRVIR
-427 RDMGGLQPASLGVLL
+427 RDMGALQPASVGVLVA
-442 TGLVG
+442 GLMG

-461 GLMTVGGFAIA
+461 GLMTVGGFAMA
-472 TLMFAGATWLVLKL
+472 TLMFAGATWLALKL
-486 LRKWVPSDTTP
+486 LRRWVPSDTTP

-557 VQPDQTQAFQDKLS
+557 VQPDQTEAFQKSL
-571 QVGVKDYDWYPMI
+571 QQTGVQNYDWYPMI
-584 RGRLVAVNGRETSPQ
+584 RGRLVAINGKTVSPE
-599 DYTDERAKRLV
+599 DYSEERAKRLV
-610 DREFNLSA
+610 DREFNLSS
-618 RATQPEHNSVVK
+618 RAAKPEHNAVVQ
-630 GQWQEGE
+630 GAWQDNE

-652 LKMGDRLRFDV
+652 LKMGDRLQFDI
-663 GGVISEGRVTSLRK
+663 GGVMSEGRITSLRK

-693 DNLPEVPLSYMA
+693 DNLPNVPLSYMA
-705 AFKTPD
+705 AFKTPN
-711 VPAFERNL
+711 VPSFERNL
-719 LQQFPNVTSVDLRA
+719 LQQFPNITSVDLRA
-733 SLMQVQ
+733 SFTQIQ

-761 LVLTAAVTSTREERK
+761 LVLMAAVTSTREERK

-793 QVQTAELMGVGLM
+793 QVQTAELMGVGLL
-806 AGFLASMVAE
+806 AGFLASLVAE

-822 ARFVFEFEWTA
+822 ARFVFEFDWTA
-833 SLWVPVAGALTGAV
+833 SLWVPAAGALTGAV
-847 LAWVAGWWGLA
+847 LAWLAGWWGLA

>member
-1 MMQAEG
+1 
-7 AQVPSTP
+7 
-14 SLPMLT
+14 
-20 QHSWQRSFELGWRNL
+20 
-35 WRDFRSGELNLLI
+35 
-48 ISVVLAVAALTA
+48 
-60 VGFFSDRLQAGL
+60 
-72 WRDARQLLGGD
+72 
-83 AVVVSDKPTPA
+83 
-94 NFQQKAQALGLKTN
+94 
-108 DTLSFPSMARA
+108 
-119 DDAKGGETKL
+119 
-129 VALKA
+129 
-134 VSEGYPLR
+134 
-142 GQMSLLN
+142 
-149 LEGSDAIKPDLSK
+149 
-162 SYPAKPTR
+162 
-170 EVPQLGQAW
+170 
-179 VDPALLE
+179 
-186 VLNLQMGD
+186 
-194 ALWLGDKAFQ
+194 
-204 IAALID
+204 
-210 REPDR
+210 
-215 GAGFMNFAPRVMIHQ
+215 
-230 SDVMATGLIQPASRL
+230 
-245 SYRMAVAGEASQA
+245 MAVAGEASQA

-349 AFEFITAGLAA
+349 AFEFITAGWVA

-389 SSGAPALLGLGMG
+389 SSGEPALLGMGMG

-427 RDMGGLQPASLGVLL
+427 RDMGGLQAASVGVLL
-442 TGLVG
+442 TGLLG

-461 GLMTVGGFAIA
+461 GLMTVGGFAVA
-472 TLMFAGATWLVLKL
+472 TLLFAGATWLALKV

-584 RGRLVAVNGRETSPQ
+584 RGRLVAVNDREVSPL

-822 ARFVFEFEWTA
+822 ARFVFEFEWNA

>member
-149 LEGSDAIKPDLSK
+149 LQGSDAIKPDLSK
-162 SYPAKPTR
+162 SYPTKPTR
-170 EVPQLGQAW
+170 EVPQPGQAW
-179 VDPALLE
+179 VDPSLLE

-584 RGRLVAVNGRETSPQ
+584 RGRLVAVNNREVSPL

-637 KDAVSVEVGIAQTLG
+637 KDAVSVEIGIAQTLG

-748 VEFLFAFTLMAGL
+748 VEFLFAFTLLAGL

-822 ARFVFEFEWTA
+822 ARFVFEFEWNA

>member
-108 DTLSFPSMARA
+108 ATLSFPSMARA

-149 LEGSDAIKPDLSK
+149 LQGSDAIKPDLSK

-170 EVPQLGQAW
+170 EVPQPGQAW

-584 RGRLVAVNGRETSPQ
+584 RGRLVAVNDREVSPL

>member
-1 MMQAEG
+1 M
-7 AQVPSTP
+7 
-14 SLPMLT
+14 
-20 QHSWQRSFELGWRNL
+20 SWQRAVQLGWRNL
-35 WRDFRSGELNLLI
+35 WRDLRSGELNLLVL
-48 ISVVLAVAALTA
+48 SVVLAVAALSA

-72 WRDARQLLGGD
+72 WRDARQLIGGD
-83 AVVVSDKPTPA
+83 AVVVSDKPTA
-94 NFQQKAQALGLKTN
+94 ENFLQKAKQLGLKTN
-108 DTLSFPSMARA
+108 ATLSFPSMARA
-119 DDAKGGETKL
+119 DDAQGGETKL

-142 GQMSLLN
+142 GQLTLLSA
-149 LEGSDAIKPDLSK
+149 EGASPSDKPK
-162 SYPAKPTR
+162 SQATR
-170 EVPQLGQAW
+170 QVPSAGQAW

-186 VLNLQMGD
+186 VLNLKLGD
-194 ALWLGDKAFQ
+194 PLWLGDKAFQ
-204 IAALID
+204 ISALID

-215 GAGFMNFAPRVMIHQ
+215 GAGFMNFAPRVMVNQ
-230 SDVMATGLIQPASRL
+230 SDIPATGLIQPASRL
-245 SYRMAVAGEASQA
+245 SYRLAVAGEESQA
-258 NVQQFL
+258 NVQKFIN
-264 KWARDEVAKPE
+264 WARDEVAKPE
-275 VRGIQ
+275 VRGVQ

-315 AVALAARTFASKHLD
+315 AVALAARTFAAKHLD
-330 GCALLRV
+330 ACALLRV
-337 LGQSQKTLSVAY
+337 LGQSQQTLSIAY
-349 AFEFITAGLAA
+349 AFEFITAGLVA
-360 SLLGVIMGYGI
+360 SLLGVMVGYGV
-371 HHAFIWLLAG
+371 HHAFVWLLAG
-381 LVDVQLPP
+381 LVDAQLPP
-389 SSGAPALLGLGMG
+389 ASGAPALLGLGMG

-414 LQLAKVPA
+414 LQLAQVPA
-422 MRVIR
+422 LRVIR
-427 RDMGGLQPASLGVLL
+427 RDMGGLQPASVGVLL
-442 TGLVG
+442 AGLLG

-461 GLMTVGGFAIA
+461 GLMTVGGFAMA
-472 TLMFAGATWLVLKL
+472 TLMFAGATWLALKL
-486 LRKWVPSDTTP
+486 LRKWVPSNTTP

-557 VQPDQTQAFQDKLS
+557 VQPDQTQAFQSAL
-571 QVGVKDYDWYPMI
+571 QQTGVQNYDWYPMI
-584 RGRLVAVNGRETSPQ
+584 RGRLVAINGKAVSPQ
-599 DYTDERAKRLV
+599 DYTEERAKRLV
-610 DREFNLSA
+610 DREFNLSS
-618 RATQPEHNSVVK
+618 RAAKPEHNEVVK
-630 GQWQEGE
+630 GAWLDNE
-637 KDAVSVEVGIAQTLG
+637 KDAVSVEVGIAKTLG
-652 LKMGDRLRFDV
+652 LQMGDRLQFDI
-663 GGVISEGRVTSLRK
+663 GGVLSEGRVTSLRK

-693 DNLPEVPLSYMA
+693 DNLPNVPLSYMA
-705 AFKTPD
+705 AFKSPD
-711 VPAFERNL
+711 VPSFERKL

-733 SLMQVQ
+733 SLTQVQ

-748 VEFLFAFTLMAGL
+748 VEFLFAFTLLAGL

-806 AGFLASMVAE
+806 AGFLASLVAE

-847 LAWVAGWWGLA
+847 LAWMAGWWGLS

>member
-1 MMQAEG
+1 
-7 AQVPSTP
+7 
-14 SLPMLT
+14 
-20 QHSWQRSFELGWRNL
+20 
-35 WRDFRSGELNLLI
+35 
-48 ISVVLAVAALTA
+48 
-60 VGFFSDRLQAGL
+60 
-72 WRDARQLLGGD
+72 
-83 AVVVSDKPTPA
+83 
-94 NFQQKAQALGLKTN
+94 
-108 DTLSFPSMARA
+108 
-119 DDAKGGETKL
+119 
-129 VALKA
+129 
-134 VSEGYPLR
+134 
-142 GQMSLLN
+142 
-149 LEGSDAIKPDLSK
+149 
-162 SYPAKPTR
+162 
-170 EVPQLGQAW
+170 
-179 VDPALLE
+179 
-186 VLNLQMGD
+186 
-194 ALWLGDKAFQ
+194 
-204 IAALID
+204 
-210 REPDR
+210 
-215 GAGFMNFAPRVMIHQ
+215 
-230 SDVMATGLIQPASRL
+230 
-245 SYRMAVAGEASQA
+245 
-258 NVQQFL
+258 
-264 KWARDEVAKPE
+264 
-275 VRGIQ
+275 
-280 VESMESGRPEMRQ
+280 MRQ

-330 GCALLRV
+330 ACALLRV

-349 AFEFITAGLAA
+349 AFEFITAGMVA
-360 SLLGVIMGYGI
+360 SLLGVLLGYGV

-381 LVDVQLPP
+381 LVDAQLPP
-389 SSGAPALLGLGMG
+389 SSVAPALLGLGMG

-427 RDMGGLQPASLGVLL
+427 RDMGGIQPASVGVLL
-442 TGLVG
+442 TGLLG
-447 FAGALMWASRDVKL
+447 FAGALMWASRDLKL

-472 TLMFAGATWLVLKL
+472 TLLFAGATWLVLKL
-486 LRKWVPSDTTP
+486 LRTWVPSDATP

-520 LSVGLLALVL
+520 LSIGLLALVL

-535 TDLISSWR
+535 TDLINSWR

-557 VQPDQTQAFQDKLS
+557 IQPDQTQAFQASLK
-571 QVGVKDYDWYPMI
+571 QANVTGYDWYPMI
-584 RGRLVAVNGRETSPQ
+584 RGRLVAVNGKEVSPS
-599 DYTDERAKRLV
+599 DYTDDRAKRMV

-618 RATQPEHNSVVK
+618 RSAQPENNPVVQ
-630 GQWQEGE
+630 GQWKEGE
-637 KDAVSVEVGIAQTLG
+637 RDAVSIEIGIAKTLG

-663 GGVISEGRVTSLRK
+663 GGVISEGRVTSFRK

-693 DNLPEVPLSYMA
+693 DNLPDVPLSYMA

-733 SLMQVQ
+733 TLVQ
-739 KVLDQVIRA
+739 IQNVLDQVIRA

-793 QVQTAELMGVGLM
+793 QVQTAELMGVGLL
-806 AGFLASMVAE
+806 AGFLASLVAE

-833 SLWVPVAGALTGAV
+833 SLWVPAAGALTGAL
-847 LAWVAGWWGLA
+847 LAWIAGWWGLA

>member
-7 AQVPSTP
+7 TQVPSSP
-14 SLPMLT
+14 SVPMLT
-20 QHSWQRSFELGWRNL
+20 QHSWQRSFQLGWRNL

-108 DTLSFPSMARA
+108 ATLSFPSMARA

-149 LEGSDAIKPDLSK
+149 LQGSDAIKPDLSK

-170 EVPQLGQAW
+170 EVPQPGQAW

-194 ALWLGDKAFQ
+194 ALWLGDKSFQ
-204 IAALID
+204 IAALIE

-349 AFEFITAGLAA
+349 AFEFITAGWVA

-389 SSGAPALLGLGMG
+389 SSGEPALLGMGMG

-427 RDMGGLQPASLGVLL
+427 RDMGGLQAASVGVLL
-442 TGLVG
+442 TGLLG

-461 GLMTVGGFAIA
+461 GLMTVGGFAVA
-472 TLMFAGATWLVLKL
+472 TLLFAGATWLALKV

-584 RGRLVAVNGRETSPQ
+584 RGRLVAVNGREVSPQ
-599 DYTDERAKRLV
+599 EYTDERAKRLV

-618 RATQPEHNSVVK
+618 RATQPEHNAVVK
-630 GQWQEGE
+630 GQWQEDE

-652 LKMGDRLRFDV
+652 LNMGDRLRFDV
-663 GGVISEGRVTSLRK
+663 GGVISEGRISSLRK

-693 DNLPEVPLSYMA
+693 DNLPDVPLSYMA

-733 SLMQVQ
+733 SLTQVQ

-806 AGFLASMVAE
+806 AGFLASLVAE

-833 SLWVPVAGALTGAV
+833 SLWVPVAGALTGAL
-847 LAWVAGWWGLA
+847 LAWIAGWWGLA

>member
-1 MMQAEG
+1 MSPKAAG
-7 AQVPSTP
+7 
-14 SLPMLT
+14 LNPMT
-20 QHSWQRSFELGWRNL
+20 WQRAVQLGWRNL
-35 WRDFRSGELNLLI
+35 WRDLRSGELNLLVV
-48 ISVVLAVAALTA
+48 SVVLAVAALSA

-72 WRDARQLLGGD
+72 WRDARQLIGGD
-83 AVVVSDKPTPA
+83 AVVVSDKPSA
-94 NFQQKAQALGLKTN
+94 ENFLQKAKELGLKTN
-108 DTLSFPSMARA
+108 LTLSFPSMARA
-119 DDAKGGETKL
+119 DDAQGGETKL

-142 GQMSLLN
+142 GQLTLLN
-149 LEGSDAIKPDLSK
+149 NSGSDASGKLTSQVTRQV
-162 SYPAKPTR
+162 PAS
-170 EVPQLGQAW
+170 GQAW
-179 VDPALLE
+179 VDPAMLD
-186 VLNLQMGD
+186 VLNLKLGD
-194 ALWLGDKAFQ
+194 KLWLGDKSFQ
-204 IAALID
+204 ISALID

-215 GAGFMNFAPRVMIHQ
+215 GAGFMNFAPRVMVNQ
-230 SDVMATGLIQPASRL
+230 SDIPATGLIQPASRL
-245 SYRMAVAGEASQA
+245 SYRMAVAGDESQA
-258 NVQQFL
+258 NVQKFIT
-264 KWARDEVAKPE
+264 WAREEVAKPE
-275 VRGIQ
+275 VRGVQ

-315 AVALAARTFASKHLD
+315 AVALAARTFAAKHLD
-330 GCALLRV
+330 ACALLRV
-337 LGQSQKTLSVAY
+337 LGQSQKTLSIAY
-349 AFEFITAGLAA
+349 AFEFITAGLVA
-360 SLLGVIMGYGI
+360 SLLGLMVGYGV
-371 HHAFIWLLAG
+371 HHAFVWLLAG
-381 LVDVQLPP
+381 LVDAQLPP
-389 SSGAPALLGLGMG
+389 ASGAPALLGLGMG

-414 LQLAKVPA
+414 LQLAQVPA
-422 MRVIR
+422 LRVIR
-427 RDMGGLQPASLGVLL
+427 RDMGGLQPVSVGVLIA
-442 TGLVG
+442 GLLG

-472 TLMFAGATWLVLKL
+472 TLLFAGATWLALKL
-486 LRKWVPSDTTP
+486 LRNWVPSDATP

-505 QVMARPVYAVVQVSA
+505 QVMARPVYAVLQVSA

-557 VQPDQTQAFQDKLS
+557 VQPDQTEAFQKSL
-571 QVGVKDYDWYPMI
+571 QQTGVQNYDWYPMI
-584 RGRLVAVNGRETSPQ
+584 RGRLVAINGKTVSPQ
-599 DYTDERAKRLV
+599 DYTEERAKRLV
-610 DREFNLSA
+610 DREFNLSS
-618 RATQPEHNSVVK
+618 RAAQPEHNEVVQ
-630 GQWQEGE
+630 GVWQDNE

-652 LKMGDRLRFDV
+652 LKMGDRLQFDI
-663 GGVISEGRVTSLRK
+663 GGVVSEGRITSLRK

-693 DNLPEVPLSYMA
+693 DNLPNVPLSYMA

-711 VPAFERNL
+711 VPSFERNL

-733 SLMQVQ
+733 SFTQIQ

-748 VEFLFAFTLMAGL
+748 VEFLFAFTLLAGL
-761 LVLTAAVTSTREERK
+761 LVLMAAVTSTREERK

-793 QVQTAELMGVGLM
+793 QVQTAELMGVGLL
-806 AGFLASMVAE
+806 AGFLASLVAE

-822 ARFVFEFEWTA
+822 AHFVFEFEWTA
-833 SLWVPVAGALTGAV
+833 SLWVPVAGALTGAL
-847 LAWVAGWWGLA
+847 LAWLAGWWGLA

>member
-1 MMQAEG
+1 MKPKPVAWN
-7 AQVPSTP
+7 
-14 SLPMLT
+14 PM
-20 QHSWQRSFELGWRNL
+20 SWQRAVQLGWRNL
-35 WRDFRSGELNLLI
+35 WRDLRSGELNLLVL
-48 ISVVLAVAALTA
+48 SVVLAVAALSA

-72 WRDARQLLGGD
+72 WRDARQLIGGD
-83 AVVVSDKPTPA
+83 AVVVSDKPTA
-94 NFQQKAQALGLKTN
+94 ENFLQKAKQLGLKTN
-108 DTLSFPSMARA
+108 ATLSFPSMARA
-119 DDAKGGETKL
+119 DDAQGGETKL

-142 GQMSLLN
+142 GQLTLLSA
-149 LEGSDAIKPDLSK
+149 EGASPSDKPK
-162 SYPAKPTR
+162 SQATR
-170 EVPQLGQAW
+170 QVPSAGQAW

-186 VLNLQMGD
+186 VLNLKLGD
-194 ALWLGDKAFQ
+194 PLWLGDKAFQ
-204 IAALID
+204 ISALID

-215 GAGFMNFAPRVMIHQ
+215 GAGFMNFAPRVMVNQ
-230 SDVMATGLIQPASRL
+230 SDIPATGLIQPASRL
-245 SYRMAVAGEASQA
+245 SYRLAVAGEESQA
-258 NVQQFL
+258 NVQKFIN
-264 KWARDEVAKPE
+264 WARDEVAKPE
-275 VRGIQ
+275 VRGVQ

-315 AVALAARTFASKHLD
+315 AVALAARTFAAKHLD
-330 GCALLRV
+330 ACALLRV
-337 LGQSQKTLSVAY
+337 LGQSQQTLSIAY
-349 AFEFITAGLAA
+349 AFEFITAGLVA
-360 SLLGVIMGYGI
+360 SLLGVMVGYGV
-371 HHAFIWLLAG
+371 HHAFVWLLAG
-381 LVDVQLPP
+381 LVDAQLPP
-389 SSGAPALLGLGMG
+389 ASGAPALLGLGMG

-414 LQLAKVPA
+414 LQLAQVPA
-422 MRVIR
+422 LRVIR
-427 RDMGGLQPASLGVLL
+427 RDMGGLQPASVGVLL
-442 TGLVG
+442 AGLLG

-461 GLMTVGGFAIA
+461 GLMTVGGFAMA
-472 TLMFAGATWLVLKL
+472 TLMFAGATWLALKL
-486 LRKWVPSDTTP
+486 LRKWVPSNTTP

-557 VQPDQTQAFQDKLS
+557 VQPDQTQAFQSAL
-571 QVGVKDYDWYPMI
+571 QQTGVQNYDWYPMI
-584 RGRLVAVNGRETSPQ
+584 RGRLVAINGKAVSPQ
-599 DYTDERAKRLV
+599 DYTEERAKRLV
-610 DREFNLSA
+610 DREFNLSS
-618 RATQPEHNSVVK
+618 RAAKPEHNEVVK
-630 GQWQEGE
+630 GAWLDNE
-637 KDAVSVEVGIAQTLG
+637 KDAVSVEVGIAKTLG
-652 LKMGDRLRFDV
+652 LQMGDRLQFDI
-663 GGVISEGRVTSLRK
+663 GGVLSEGRVTSLRK

-693 DNLPEVPLSYMA
+693 DNLPNVPLSYMA
-705 AFKTPD
+705 AFKSPD
-711 VPAFERNL
+711 VPSFERKL

-733 SLMQVQ
+733 SLTQVQ

-748 VEFLFAFTLMAGL
+748 VEFLFAFTLLAGL

-806 AGFLASMVAE
+806 AGFLASLVAE

-847 LAWVAGWWGLA
+847 LAWMAGWWGLS

>member
-7 AQVPSTP
+7 TQVPSSP
-14 SLPMLT
+14 SVPMLT
-20 QHSWQRSFELGWRNL
+20 QHSWQRSFQLGWRNL

-108 DTLSFPSMARA
+108 ATLSFPSMARA

-149 LEGSDAIKPDLSK
+149 LQGSDAIKPDLSK

-170 EVPQLGQAW
+170 EVPQPGQAW

-194 ALWLGDKAFQ
+194 ALWLGDKSFQ
-204 IAALID
+204 IAALIE

-349 AFEFITAGLAA
+349 AFEFITAGWVA

-389 SSGAPALLGLGMG
+389 SSGEPALLGMGMG

-427 RDMGGLQPASLGVLL
+427 RDMGGLQAASVGVLL
-442 TGLVG
+442 TGLLG

-461 GLMTVGGFAIA
+461 GLMTVGGFAVA
-472 TLMFAGATWLVLKL
+472 TLLFAGATWLALKV

-584 RGRLVAVNGRETSPQ
+584 RGRLVAVNGREVSPQ

-618 RATQPEHNSVVK
+618 RATQPEHNAVVK
-630 GQWQEGE
+630 GQWQEDE
-637 KDAVSVEVGIAQTLG
+637 KDAVSVEVGIAKTLG
-652 LKMGDRLRFDV
+652 LNMGDRLRFDV
-663 GGVISEGRVTSLRK
+663 GGVISEGRISSLRK

-693 DNLPEVPLSYMA
+693 DNLPDVPLSYMA

-733 SLMQVQ
+733 SLTQVQ

-806 AGFLASMVAE
+806 AGFLASLVAE

-833 SLWVPVAGALTGAV
+833 SLWVPVAGALTGAL
-847 LAWVAGWWGLA
+847 LAWIAGWWGLA

>member
-1 MMQAEG
+1 M
-7 AQVPSTP
+7 TP
-14 SLPMLT
+14 KPAGLNPMT
-20 QHSWQRSFELGWRNL
+20 WQRAVQLGWRNL
-35 WRDFRSGELNLLI
+35 WRDLRSGELNLLVV
-48 ISVVLAVAALTA
+48 SVVLAVAALSA

-72 WRDARQLLGGD
+72 WRDARQLIGGD
-83 AVVVSDKPTPA
+83 AVVVSDKPTA
-94 NFQQKAQALGLKTN
+94 ENFLQKAKELGLKTN
-108 DTLSFPSMARA
+108 ATLSFPSMARA
-119 DDAKGGETKL
+119 DDAQGGETKL

-142 GQMSLLN
+142 GQLTLLG
-149 LEGSDAIKPDLSK
+149 GSSSDPSDTKTSQL
-162 SYPAKPTR
+162 TR
-170 EVPQLGQAW
+170 QVPSSGQAW
-179 VDPALLE
+179 VDPALLD
-186 VLNLQMGD
+186 VLNLKLGD
-194 ALWLGDKAFQ
+194 TLWLGDKAFQ
-204 IAALID
+204 ISALID

-215 GAGFMNFAPRVMIHQ
+215 GAGFMNFAPRVMVNQADIE
-230 SDVMATGLIQPASRL
+230 ATGLIQPASRL
-245 SYRMAVAGEASQA
+245 SYRMAVAGDASQR
-258 NVQQFL
+258 NVQNFIT
-264 KWARDEVAKPE
+264 WAREEVAKPE
-275 VRGIQ
+275 VRGVQ

-315 AVALAARTFASKHLD
+315 AVALAARTFAAKHLD
-330 GCALLRV
+330 ACALLRV
-337 LGQSQKTLSVAY
+337 LGQSQKTLSIAY
-349 AFEFITAGLAA
+349 AFEFITAGLVA
-360 SLLGVIMGYGI
+360 SLLGVMVGYGI
-371 HHAFIWLLAG
+371 HHAFVFLLAG
-381 LVDVQLPP
+381 LVDAQLPAA
-389 SSGAPALLGLGMG
+389 SGAPALLGMGMG

-414 LQLAKVPA
+414 LQLAQVPA
-422 MRVIR
+422 LRVIR
-427 RDMGGLQPASLGVLL
+427 RDMGGLQPASVGVLVA
-442 TGLVG
+442 GLLG

-461 GLMTVGGFAIA
+461 GLMTVGGFAMA
-472 TLMFAGATWLVLKL
+472 TLMFAGATWLALKL
-486 LRKWVPSDTTP
+486 LRRWVPSDTTP

-557 VQPDQTQAFQDKLS
+557 IQPDQTAAFQKSL
-571 QVGVKDYDWYPMI
+571 QQTGVQNYDWYPMI
-584 RGRLVAVNGRETSPQ
+584 RGRLVAINGKTVSPQ
-599 DYTDERAKRLV
+599 DYSEERAKRLV
-610 DREFNLSA
+610 DREFNLSS
-618 RATQPEHNSVVK
+618 RAAKPEHNAVVQ
-630 GQWQEGE
+630 GTWQDNE

-652 LKMGDRLRFDV
+652 LKMGDRLQFDI
-663 GGVISEGRVTSLRK
+663 GGVLSEGRVTSLRK

-693 DNLPEVPLSYMA
+693 DNLPNVPLSYMA

-719 LQQFPNVTSVDLRA
+719 LQQFPNITSVDLRA
-733 SLMQVQ
+733 SITQIQ

-761 LVLTAAVTSTREERK
+761 LVLMAAVTSTREERK

-781 MRALGATGRLLS
+781 MRALGATGKLLS
-793 QVQTAELMGVGLM
+793 QVQTAELMGVGLL
-806 AGFLASMVAE
+806 AGFLASLVAE

-833 SLWVPVAGALTGAV
+833 SLWVPAAGALTGAV
-847 LAWVAGWWGLA
+847 LAWLAGWWGLA

>member
-1 MMQAEG
+1 M
-7 AQVPSTP
+7 
-14 SLPMLT
+14 
-20 QHSWQRSFELGWRNL
+20 SWQRAVQLGWRNL
-35 WRDFRSGELNLLI
+35 WRDLRSGELNLLVL
-48 ISVVLAVAALTA
+48 SVVLAVAALSA

-72 WRDARQLLGGD
+72 WRDARQLIGGD
-83 AVVVSDKPTPA
+83 AVVVSDKPTA
-94 NFQQKAQALGLKTN
+94 ENFLQKAKQLGLKTN
-108 DTLSFPSMARA
+108 ATLSFPSMARA
-119 DDAKGGETKL
+119 DDAQGGETKL

-142 GQMSLLN
+142 GQLTLFSA
-149 LEGSDAIKPDLSK
+149 EGASPSDKPK
-162 SYPAKPTR
+162 SQATR
-170 EVPQLGQAW
+170 QVPSAGQAW

-186 VLNLQMGD
+186 VLNLKLGD
-194 ALWLGDKAFQ
+194 PLWLGDKAFQ
-204 IAALID
+204 ISALID

-215 GAGFMNFAPRVMIHQ
+215 GAGFMNFAPRVMVNL
-230 SDVMATGLIQPASRL
+230 SDIPATGLIQPASRL
-245 SYRMAVAGEASQA
+245 SYRLAVAGEESQT
-258 NVQQFL
+258 NVQKFIN
-264 KWARDEVAKPE
+264 WARDEVAKPE
-275 VRGIQ
+275 VRGVQ

-315 AVALAARTFASKHLD
+315 AVALAARTFAAKHLD
-330 GCALLRV
+330 ACALLRV
-337 LGQSQKTLSVAY
+337 LGQSQQTLSIAY
-349 AFEFITAGLAA
+349 AFEFITAGLVA
-360 SLLGVIMGYGI
+360 SLLGVMVGYGV
-371 HHAFIWLLAG
+371 HHAFVWLLAG
-381 LVDVQLPP
+381 LVDAQLPP
-389 SSGAPALLGLGMG
+389 ASGAPALLGLGMG

-414 LQLAKVPA
+414 LQLAQVPA
-422 MRVIR
+422 LRVIR
-427 RDMGGLQPASLGVLL
+427 RDMGGLQPASVGVLL
-442 TGLVG
+442 AGLLG

-461 GLMTVGGFAIA
+461 GLMTVGGFAMA
-472 TLMFAGATWLVLKL
+472 TLMFAGATWLALKL
-486 LRKWVPSDTTP
+486 LRKWVPSNTTP

-557 VQPDQTQAFQDKLS
+557 VQPDQTQAFQSAL
-571 QVGVKDYDWYPMI
+571 QQTGVQNYDWYPMI
-584 RGRLVAVNGRETSPQ
+584 RGRLVAINGKAVSPQ
-599 DYTDERAKRLV
+599 DYTEERAKRLV
-610 DREFNLSA
+610 DREFNLSS
-618 RATQPEHNSVVK
+618 RAAKPEHNEVVK
-630 GQWQEGE
+630 GTWLENE
-637 KDAVSVEVGIAQTLG
+637 KDAVSVEVGIAKTLG
-652 LKMGDRLRFDV
+652 LQMGDRLQFDI
-663 GGVISEGRVTSLRK
+663 GGVLSEGRVTSLRK

-693 DNLPEVPLSYMA
+693 DNLPNVPLSYMA
-705 AFKTPD
+705 AFKSPD
-711 VPAFERNL
+711 VPSFERNL

-733 SLMQVQ
+733 SLTQVQ

-748 VEFLFAFTLMAGL
+748 VEFLFAFTLLAGL

-806 AGFLASMVAE
+806 AGFLASLVAE

-833 SLWVPVAGALTGAV
+833 SLWVPMAGALTGAV
-847 LAWVAGWWGLA
+847 LAWMAGWWGLA

>member
-1 MMQAEG
+1 M
-7 AQVPSTP
+7 
-14 SLPMLT
+14 
-20 QHSWQRSFELGWRNL
+20 SWQRAVQLGWRNL
-35 WRDFRSGELNLLI
+35 WRDLRSGELNLLVL
-48 ISVVLAVAALTA
+48 SVVLAVAALSA

-72 WRDARQLLGGD
+72 WRDARQLIGGD
-83 AVVVSDKPTPA
+83 AVVVSDKPTA
-94 NFQQKAQALGLKTN
+94 ENFLQKAKQLGLKTN
-108 DTLSFPSMARA
+108 ATLSFPSMARA
-119 DDAKGGETKL
+119 DDAQGGETKL

-142 GQMSLLN
+142 GQLTLLSA
-149 LEGSDAIKPDLSK
+149 EGASPSDKPK
-162 SYPAKPTR
+162 SQATR
-170 EVPQLGQAW
+170 QVPSAGQAW

-186 VLNLQMGD
+186 VLNLKLGD
-194 ALWLGDKAFQ
+194 PLWLGDKAFQ
-204 IAALID
+204 ISALID

-215 GAGFMNFAPRVMIHQ
+215 GAGFMNFAPRVMVNL
-230 SDVMATGLIQPASRL
+230 SDIPATGLIQPASRL
-245 SYRMAVAGEASQA
+245 SYRLAVAGEESQT
-258 NVQQFL
+258 NVQKFIN
-264 KWARDEVAKPE
+264 WARDEVAKPE
-275 VRGIQ
+275 VRGVQ

-315 AVALAARTFASKHLD
+315 AVALAARTFAAKHLD
-330 GCALLRV
+330 ACALLRV
-337 LGQSQKTLSVAY
+337 LGQSQQTLSIAY
-349 AFEFITAGLAA
+349 AFEFITAGLVA
-360 SLLGVIMGYGI
+360 SLLGVMVGYGV
-371 HHAFIWLLAG
+371 HHAFVWLLAG
-381 LVDVQLPP
+381 LVDAQLPP
-389 SSGAPALLGLGMG
+389 ASGAPALLGLGMG

-414 LQLAKVPA
+414 LQLAQVPA
-422 MRVIR
+422 LRVIR
-427 RDMGGLQPASLGVLL
+427 RDMGGLQPASVGVLL
-442 TGLVG
+442 AGLLG

-461 GLMTVGGFAIA
+461 GLMTVGGFAMA
-472 TLMFAGATWLVLKL
+472 TLMFAGATWLALKL
-486 LRKWVPSDTTP
+486 LRKWVPSNTTP

-557 VQPDQTQAFQDKLS
+557 VQPDQTQAFQSAL
-571 QVGVKDYDWYPMI
+571 QQTGVQNYDWYPMI
-584 RGRLVAVNGRETSPQ
+584 RGRLVAINGKAVSPQ
-599 DYTDERAKRLV
+599 DYTEERAKRLV
-610 DREFNLSA
+610 DREFNLSS
-618 RATQPEHNSVVK
+618 RAAKPEHNEVVK
-630 GQWQEGE
+630 GTWLENE
-637 KDAVSVEVGIAQTLG
+637 KDAVSVEVGIAKTLG
-652 LKMGDRLRFDV
+652 LQMGDRLQFDI
-663 GGVISEGRVTSLRK
+663 GGVLSEGRVTSLRK

-693 DNLPEVPLSYMA
+693 DNLPNVPLSYMA
-705 AFKTPD
+705 AFKSPD
-711 VPAFERNL
+711 VPSFERNL

-733 SLMQVQ
+733 SLTQVQ

-748 VEFLFAFTLMAGL
+748 VEFLFAFTLLAGL

-806 AGFLASMVAE
+806 AGFLASLVAE

-847 LAWVAGWWGLA
+847 LAWMAGWWGLS

>member
-1 MMQAEG
+1 
-7 AQVPSTP
+7 
-14 SLPMLT
+14 
-20 QHSWQRSFELGWRNL
+20 
-35 WRDFRSGELNLLI
+35 
-48 ISVVLAVAALTA
+48 
-60 VGFFSDRLQAGL
+60 
-72 WRDARQLLGGD
+72 
-83 AVVVSDKPTPA
+83 
-94 NFQQKAQALGLKTN
+94 
-108 DTLSFPSMARA
+108 
-119 DDAKGGETKL
+119 
-129 VALKA
+129 
-134 VSEGYPLR
+134 
-142 GQMSLLN
+142 
-149 LEGSDAIKPDLSK
+149 
-162 SYPAKPTR
+162 
-170 EVPQLGQAW
+170 
-179 VDPALLE
+179 
-186 VLNLQMGD
+186 
-194 ALWLGDKAFQ
+194 
-204 IAALID
+204 
-210 REPDR
+210 
-215 GAGFMNFAPRVMIHQ
+215 MIHQ
-230 SDVMATGLIQPASRL
+230 ADVPATGLIQPASRV
-245 SYRMAVAGEASQA
+245 SYRMAVSGDVSQV

-264 KWARDEVAKPE
+264 KWARAEVDKPE

-330 GCALLRV
+330 ACALLRV

-349 AFEFITAGLAA
+349 AFEFITAGMVA
-360 SLLGVIMGYGI
+360 SLLGVLLGYGV

-381 LVDVQLPP
+381 LVDAQLPP
-389 SSGAPALLGLGMG
+389 SSVAPALLGLGMG

-427 RDMGGLQPASLGVLL
+427 RDVGGMQPASVGVLL
-442 TGLVG
+442 TGLFG
-447 FAGALMWASRDVKL
+447 FAGALMWASRDLKL

-472 TLMFAGATWLVLKL
+472 TLLFAGATWLVLKL
-486 LRKWVPSDTTP
+486 LRKWVPSDTAP

-520 LSVGLLALVL
+520 LSIGLLALVL

-535 TDLISSWR
+535 TDLINSWR

-557 VQPDQTQAFQDKLS
+557 IQPDQTQAFQASLK
-571 QVGVKDYDWYPMI
+571 QAGVTGYDWYPMI
-584 RGRLVAVNGRETSPQ
+584 RGRLVAVNGNAVSPS
-599 DYTDERAKRLV
+599 DYTDDRAKRMV

-618 RATQPEHNSVVK
+618 RSAQPEHNPVVQ
-630 GQWQEGE
+630 GQWKEGE
-637 KDAVSVEVGIAQTLG
+637 RDAVSIEIGIAKTLG

-663 GGVISEGRVTSLRK
+663 GGVISEGRVTSFRK

-693 DNLPEVPLSYMA
+693 DNLPDVPLSYMA

-733 SLMQVQ
+733 TLIQIQ
-739 KVLDQVIRA
+739 NVLDQVIRA

-793 QVQTAELMGVGLM
+793 QVQTAELMGVGLL
-806 AGFLASMVAE
+806 AGFLASLVAE

-833 SLWVPVAGALTGAV
+833 SLWVPAAGALTGAL
-847 LAWVAGWWGLA
+847 LAWIAGWWGLA